1 MEKLRKRLNAW
12 NDGKGGPRK
21 GDWMAA
27 LAIVAILTLFF
38 CFLKDF
44 KLTVT
49 QSLTFDSCLFNGRL
63 KDFYTIV
70 NKQALSGYYDAV
82 WGKNLSAGANYS
94 IINYATLGVLCLP
107 IYVIEK
113 LAHITIPF
121 VVYELELKL
130 LFAAAVLYKG
140 SCRYLY
146 SGFNERR
153 DEKVGNVL
161 LPYFTDFMVWIFDD
175 FSDGY
180 LCRIIYGFRTACLV
194 TKEKDMGIG
203 VFCHSGILQTACF
216 DWFDS
221 IIFTS

>member
-82 WGKNLSAGANYS
+82 WGKNLSACANYS

-130 LFAAAVLYKG
+130 LFAVAVLY
-140 SCRYLY
+140 LT
-146 SGFNERR
+146 
-153 DEKVGNVL
+153 KVL
-161 LPYFTDFMVWIFDD
+161 ADI
-175 FSDGY
+175 
-180 LCRIIYGFRTACLV
+180 CTAVSMKEETKKWV
-194 TKEKDMGIG
+194 T
-203 VFCHSGILQTACF
+203 F
-216 DWFDS
+216 
-221 IIFTS
+221 

>member
-1 MEKLRKRLNAW
+1 M
-12 NDGKGGPRK
+12 
-21 GDWMAA
+21 
-27 LAIVAILTLFF
+27 
-38 CFLKDF
+38 
-44 KLTVT
+44 
-49 QSLTFDSCLFNGRL
+49 
-63 KDFYTIV
+63 
-70 NKQALSGYYDAV
+70 
-82 WGKNLSAGANYS
+82 
-94 IINYATLGVLCLP
+94 
-107 IYVIEK
+107 
-113 LAHITIPF
+113 
-121 VVYELELKL
+121 
-130 LFAAAVLYKG
+130 
-140 SCRYLY
+140 Y

-175 FSDGY
+175 LSDGY

>member
-70 NKQALSGYYDAV
+70 NKQAFWVLRCCL
-82 WGKNLSAGANYS
+82 GKKFK
-94 IINYATLGVLCLP
+94 CRC
-107 IYVIEK
+107 
-113 LAHITIPF
+113 
-121 VVYELELKL
+121 EL
-130 LFAAAVLYKG
+130 FHY
-140 SCRYLY
+140 
-146 SGFNERR
+146 
-153 DEKVGNVL
+153 
-161 LPYFTDFMVWIFDD
+161 
-175 FSDGY
+175 
-180 LCRIIYGFRTACLV
+180 
-194 TKEKDMGIG
+194 
-203 VFCHSGILQTACF
+203 
-216 DWFDS
+216 
-221 IIFTS
+221 